1 MGGVPK
7 ANLLVGGRPILERT
21 VEQCHAAA
29 RALGGE
35 EAVLELWLVGNSA
48 AYPAP
53 GLLRVADDPAG
64 VGPIGGLR
72 AFLRQLLPEQ
82 QLGLVLAGDLPF
94 LSVELLVR
102 LFTESPGA
110 AALAPR
116 DEEGRWQ
123 PLFARYSPAAL
134 LPEID
139 AALLSGRTSLQHLFE
154 RLQDRAVPLPLSRAE
169 WLLLRDWDRP
179 SDVAAECPETPG

>member
-1 MGGVPK
+1 MGGVAK
-7 ANLLVGGRPILERT
+7 ANLLVGGRSILERT

-29 RALGGE
+29 RVVWGD
-35 EAVLELWLVGNSA
+35 EATLELWLVGDSA
-48 AYPAP
+48 AYRAP

-64 VGPIGGLR
+64 IGPIGGLR

-82 QLGLVLAGDLPF
+82 QPALVLAGDLPF
-94 LSVELLVR
+94 LSVELLAR
-102 LFTESPGA
+102 LLRESPGA

-116 DEEGRWQ
+116 DGEGRWQ
-123 PLFARYSPAAL
+123 PLFARYSPGAL

-154 RLQDRAVPLPLSRAE
+154 RLRERAVQLPLSQAE
-169 WLLLRDWDRP
+169 WLAVRDWDRP
-179 SDVAAECPETPG
+179 SDMAAECPETPG

>member
-1 MGGVPK
+1 
-7 ANLLVGGRPILERT
+7 LERT
-21 VEQCHAAA
+21 VEVCRAAA
-29 RALGGE
+29 RAVGGE
-35 EAVLELWLVGNSA
+35 AAVLQLWLVGNSE
-48 AYPAP
+48 AYPDP
-53 GLLRVADDPAG
+53 GWLRVADDPAG
-64 VGPIGGLR
+64 VGPMGGLR

-82 QLGLVLAGDLPF
+82 QPGLVLAGDLPF
-94 LSVELLVR
+94 VSVDLLAR
-102 LFTESPGA
+102 LFSESPGA

-139 AALLSGRTSLQHLFE
+139 LALSSGRTSLQHLFE
-154 RLQDRAVPLPLSRAE
+154 RLQDRAVQLPLSGAE
-169 WLLLRDWDRP
+169 WASLRDWDRP

>member
-1 MGGVPK
+1 MGGVAK
-7 ANLLVGGRPILERT
+7 ANLLVGGRSILERT

-29 RALGGE
+29 RAVGGT
-35 EAVLELWLVGNSA
+35 EAELELWLVGNSE

-82 QLGLVLAGDLPF
+82 PSALVLAGDLPF
-94 LSVELLVR
+94 LSAELLTR
-102 LFTESPGA
+102 LFRESPGA

-123 PLFARYSPAAL
+123 PLFARYSPGAL

-154 RLQDRAVPLPLSRAE
+154 RLRERAVQLPLSRAE
-169 WLLLRDWDRP
+169 WLVLRDWDRP

>member
-1 MGGVPK
+1 MGGVAK

-21 VEQCHAAA
+21 VETCRAAA
-29 RALGGE
+29 RVVGGDG
-35 EAVLELWLVGNSA
+35 AAPQLWLVGNSE

-53 GLLRVADDPAG
+53 GWLRVADDPAG
-64 VGPIGGLR
+64 VGPMGGLR
-72 AFLRQLLPEQ
+72 AFLRQLLPERQ
-82 QLGLVLAGDLPF
+82 PGLVLAGDLPF
-94 LSVELLVR
+94 LSVELLAR
-102 LFTESPGA
+102 LFSESPGA

-116 DEEGRWQ
+116 DEQGRWQ

-139 AALLSGRTSLQHLFE
+139 AALLSGRTSLQHLFL
-154 RLQDRAVPLPLSRAE
+154 RLQARAVQLALSEVE
-169 WLLLRDWDRP
+169 WASLRDWDRP

>member
-1 MGGVPK
+1 MGGVAK
-7 ANLLVGGRPILERT
+7 ANLLVGGRSILERT
-21 VEQCHAAA
+21 VEQCQAAA
-29 RALGGE
+29 RAVAGE
-35 EAVLELWLVGNSA
+35 SSALELWLVGNSA

-53 GLLRVADDPAG
+53 GMLRVADDPAG

-82 QLGLVLAGDLPF
+82 RPALVLAGDLPF
-94 LSVELLVR
+94 VSVELLVR
-102 LFTESPGA
+102 LFNESPGA

-116 DEEGRWQ
+116 DEQGRWQ
-123 PLFARYSPAAL
+123 PLFARYSPGAL

-154 RLQDRAVPLPLSRAE
+154 RLAERAVQLPLSQAE
-169 WLLLRDWDRP
+169 WLVLRDWDRP